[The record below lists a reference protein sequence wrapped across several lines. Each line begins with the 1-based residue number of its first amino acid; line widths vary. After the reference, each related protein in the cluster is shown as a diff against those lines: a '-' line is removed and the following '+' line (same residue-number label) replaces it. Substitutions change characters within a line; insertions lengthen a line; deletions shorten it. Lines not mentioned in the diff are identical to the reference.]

1 MKSIGGFMKDKI
13 LIMIIGIL
21 LGAILTTLGFYIF
34 VRVSGTRRMI
44 NIPNME
50 DRQMMEMPNGENM
63 RPSDAKM

>member
-1 MKSIGGFMKDKI
+1 MKYIGGFMKDKI

-34 VRVSGTRRMI
+34 VRVSGTRRMT

-50 DRQMMEMPNGENM
+50 YRQMMEMPNGENM